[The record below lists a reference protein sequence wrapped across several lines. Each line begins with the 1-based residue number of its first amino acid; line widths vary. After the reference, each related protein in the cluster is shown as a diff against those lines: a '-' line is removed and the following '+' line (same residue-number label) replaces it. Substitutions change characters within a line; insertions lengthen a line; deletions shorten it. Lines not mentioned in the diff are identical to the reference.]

1 MLALIFR
8 KRLPCGREPTLR
20 PSGYNR
26 STAARVGS
34 EMVEKTGQGGPV
46 LRGRDGEGEF
56 DSTLSSSSAA
66 FDSNELARLRAH
78 LAAIVDSSE
87 DGIVSKT
94 LEGIV
99 TSWNKGAERLF
110 GYTAQEM
117 VGQPIAR
124 LIPPENQHE
133 EADILAKIRR
143 GERIERF
150 EAVRIHK
157 QGHPLNISLTISPV
171 RDASGRIVGAA
182 KIAHDVTVDRR
193 AQKAFQEEA
202 LALETLHRVG
212 QTVAA
217 QSDLE
222 QVVQTVTDAATQLC
236 GAQFGA
242 FFYNVIDEN
251 KEAYW
256 LYTLSGVS
264 REAFAQFPMPRA
276 TAVFEP
282 TFKGSG
288 IVRSGNI
295 KRDPRYGKNAPYAG
309 MPPGHLPVCSYLA
322 VPVISRTGEVIGG
335 LFFGHAAQNVFT
347 ERSERLVAG
356 IASQAA
362 IAIDK
367 ARLFQG
373 LQQELAARTRA
384 EEALR
389 ASETQLKQFIAERE
403 QLLQSERYARSE
415 AERLGHMKD
424 EFLATLSHELR
435 TPLNAIQG
443 WATLLRQREVTPE
456 DRTRGL
462 EAIDRNV
469 RAQAQI
475 VSDLLDMSRIISGK
489 IHLEVQPISLHEV
502 IQNAIES
509 VRASADA
516 KKIRIRTLLDSSV
529 GFVRGDANR
538 LQQILW
544 NLLSNSLK
552 FTPAGG
558 RVQVILERVNSHVEV
573 VVEDSGVGIAAEFLP
588 FVFERFRQA
597 DGAMTRRHGGLG
609 IGLSIV
615 KTLVEL
621 HGGSVRVKSAG
632 ENQGATFVVAL
643 PVSHVTEKEVE
654 RSQRLPVLADPLE
667 AIELPRLDSTNVLIV
682 DDEPDGRQL
691 MVRILEGRG
700 ARVTAVAGGA
710 EALQLLQSRPFDILV
725 SDIGMPDLDGYELMR
740 RARLLDEGRPGPIPA
755 IAVTAYARA
764 EDRQRSLLAGYQMH
778 LAKPIE
784 ARELVA
790 GIASLLHLRR

>member
-1 MLALIFR
+1 MTQ
-8 KRLPCGREPTLR
+8 PDDTE
-20 PSGYNR
+20 NR
-26 STAARVGS
+26 SSSSTAAP
-34 EMVEKTGQGGPV
+34 TAD
-46 LRGRDGEGEF
+46 L
-56 DSTLSSSSAA
+56 A
-66 FDSNELARLRAH
+66 ELERARAH

-87 DGIVSKT
+87 DVIIGKT

-110 GYTAQEM
+110 GYTAAEM
-117 VGQPIAR
+117 IGQSITR
-124 LIPPENQHE
+124 LMPPEVQQE
-133 EADILAKIRR
+133 EIEILARIRR

-150 EAVRIHK
+150 ESIRIHK
-157 QGHPLNISLTISPV
+157 AGHRLNISLTISPV
-171 RDASGRIVGAA
+171 RDFAGNIVGAA
-182 KIAHDVTVDRR
+182 KIAHDVTERR
-193 AQKAFQEEA
+193 RVEKAFAEEA
-202 LALETLHRVG
+202 RAHEILYEVG
-212 QTVAA
+212 QLVAA

-222 QVVQTVTDAATQLC
+222 HVVQTVTDAATELC
-236 GAQFGA
+236 GASFGA
-242 FFYNVIDEN
+242 FFYNVVDEN
-251 KEAYW
+251 HEAYW
-256 LYTLSGVS
+256 LYTLSGVP
-264 REAFAQFPMPRA
+264 RDAFAQFPNPRS
-276 TAVFEP
+276 TAVFAP
-282 TFKGSG
+282 TFKGEG
-288 IVRSGNI
+288 VVRSGNI
-295 KRDPRYGKNAPYAG
+295 KRDPRYGKNAPYSG
-309 MPPGHLPVCSYLA
+309 MPAGHLPVCSYLA
-322 VPVISRTGEVIGG
+322 VPVISRTGEVLGG
-335 LFFGHAAQNVFT
+335 LFFGHPQENVFT
-347 ERSERLVAG
+347 ERSEHLAVG
-356 IASQAA
+356 IAAQAA

-373 LQQELAARTRA
+373 LQQELEARRKA
-384 EEALR
+384 EEALL
-389 ASETQLKQFIAERE
+389 ASEAQLKQVVAERE

-489 IHLEVQPISLHEV
+489 IHLEVQLISLHEV
-502 IQNAIES
+502 INNAIES

-529 GFVRGDANR
+529 GFVRGDPNR

-544 NLLSNSLK
+544 NLLSNALK

-558 RVQVILERVNSHVEV
+558 RVQVILERVNSHVEL
-573 VVEDSGVGIAAEFLP
+573 VVEDTGVGIAPEFLP

-597 DGAMTRRHGGLG
+597 DAALTRRHGGLG

-632 ENQGATFVVAL
+632 ENQGASFAIAL
-643 PVSHVTEKEVE
+643 PVSHVTEQEVE
-654 RSQRLPVLADPLE
+654 RSQRLPVLNDPLE
-667 AIELPRLDSTNVLIV
+667 AIELPRLDQTSLLIV

-700 ARVTAVAGGA
+700 AKVTAVAGGA
-710 EALQLLQSRPFDILV
+710 EALELLKSQEFDILV

-740 RARLLDEGRPGPIPA
+740 RVRLLDSNREGPIPA